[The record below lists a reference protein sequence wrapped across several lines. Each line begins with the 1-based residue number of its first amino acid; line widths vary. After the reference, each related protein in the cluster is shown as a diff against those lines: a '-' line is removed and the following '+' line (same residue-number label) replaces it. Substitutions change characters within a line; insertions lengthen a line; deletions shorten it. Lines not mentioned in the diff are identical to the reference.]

1 MELEFLHDCD
11 EDCARLDNGKS
22 EVVCIWIG
30 TIWDDLDDETPW
42 PQLMVLR
49 KSIGMGGR
57 NASPG
62 AYERIGITS
71 FETGCFEEKPLAERV
86 VAWFKEAEVTEVTI
100 V

>member
-1 MELEFLHDCD
+1 MW
-11 EDCARLDNGKS
+11 G
-22 EVVCIWIG
+22 
-30 TIWDDLDDETPW
+30 DLDDETPW

-62 AYERIGITS
+62 AYERIGIMSLESS
-71 FETGCFEEKPLAERV
+71 FDTKSQAYRI
-86 VAWFKEAEVTEVTI
+86 VAWFKEAEVTEITI